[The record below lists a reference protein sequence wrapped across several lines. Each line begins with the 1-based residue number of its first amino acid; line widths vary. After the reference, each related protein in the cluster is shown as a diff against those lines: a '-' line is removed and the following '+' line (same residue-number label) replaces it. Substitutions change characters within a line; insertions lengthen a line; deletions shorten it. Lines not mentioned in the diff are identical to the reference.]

1 MLAAL
6 LKFHSYAD
14 HSFIG
19 VWIRDHTFA
28 LAIIE
33 AIHLIGITLMLGA
46 ICTVNFRLFGFA
58 LKSRPVHEVVEGFGR
73 WTTVGYI
80 WVFGTGILLFIA
92 EALKLHDNAAWPPK
106 MAFLFAAILV
116 QSTLYRVVIKP
127 GKAEASPGLAKL
139 TATLSMIFWFGT
151 GFAGRAIGFF

>member
-1 MLAAL
+1 MFALL
-6 LKFHSYAD
+6 LKFHTLAD

-19 VWIRDHTFA
+19 LWIRDHTYA

-33 AIHLIGITLMLGA
+33 AIHLIGITLLLGI

-73 WTTVGYI
+73 WTLVGYI

-92 EALKLHDNAAWPPK
+92 EALKLHDNAAWPAK
-106 MAFLFAAILV
+106 ILFLFAAILV
-116 QSTLYRVVIKP
+116 QSTLYRSMIKP
-127 GKAEASPGLAKL
+127 GRAEASPGLAKL
-139 TATLSMIFWFGT
+139 TAALS
-151 GFAGRAIGFF
+151 

>member
-1 MLAAL
+1 MFALL

-19 VWIRDHTFA
+19 LWIRDHTYA

-33 AIHLIGITLMLGA
+33 AIHLMGITLLLGI
-46 ICTVNFRLFGFA
+46 ICTVNLRLFGFA
-58 LKSRPVHEVVEGFGR
+58 LKSRPVHEVVQGFGR
-73 WTTVGYI
+73 WTMVGYV
-80 WVFGTGILLFIA
+80 WVFSTGILLFIA

-106 MAFLFAAILV
+106 VAFLFAGILV
-116 QSTLYRVVIKP
+116 QSTLYRSVIKP
-127 GKAEASPGLAKL
+127 GRAESSPGIAKL
-139 TATLSMIFWFGT
+139 TAALSMLFWFGS

>member
-1 MLAAL
+1 MLSAL
-6 LKFHSYAD
+6 FRFHSYAD

-73 WTTVGYI
+73 WTMVGYI
-80 WVFGTGILLFIA
+80 WVFSTGILLFIA
-92 EALKLHDNAAWPPK
+92 EALKLHDNAAWPAK
-106 MAFLFAAILV
+106 MAFLIAAILV
-116 QSTLYRVVIKP
+116 QSTLYRSVIKP
-127 GKAEASPGLAKL
+127 GRAEASPLLAKL
-139 TATLSMIFWFGT
+139 TATLSMLFWFGT

>member
-1 MLAAL
+1 MRLSSTRRCIPKSPLGTTQFSRRPAQGSRLMPLWCCGAQWFLPDAGRRTFSRVKAFQMLSL
-6 LKFHSYAD
+6 LLSFHSFAD

-19 VWIRDHTFA
+19 VWIRDHTYA

-33 AIHLIGITLMLGA
+33 AIHLMGITLMLGT

-80 WVFGTGILLFIA
+80 WVFSTGILLFIA
-92 EALKLHDNAAWPPK
+92 EALK
-106 MAFLFAAILV
+106 
-116 QSTLYRVVIKP
+116 
-127 GKAEASPGLAKL
+127 
-139 TATLSMIFWFGT
+139 
-151 GFAGRAIGFF
+151 

>member
-1 MLAAL
+1 MFAL
-6 LKFHSYAD
+6 LFRFHSYAD

-33 AIHLIGITLMLGA
+33 AIHLIGITLMLGT

-80 WVFGTGILLFIA
+80 WVFSTGILLFIA
-92 EALKLHDNAAWPPK
+92 EALKLHDNAAWPAK
-106 MAFLFAAILV
+106 IVFLFLAILV
-116 QSTLYRVVIKP
+116 QSTMYRSVIKP
-127 GKAEASPGLAKL
+127 GKAEASPWMAKL
-139 TATLSMIFWFGT
+139 TAALSMLFWFGT